1 MSFQSACVREIT
13 MFACSPQNTFPF
25 ATIILQ
31 KRFFFSTKKPHL
43 QGGED
48 AMLDMF
54 RYLGDVRTRFFFG
67 GFTHIQ
73 FVVLAPL
80 LD

>member
-43 QGGED
+43 QGSGD

-54 RYLGDVRTRFFFG
+54 GYLGDDRTRFFFI
-67 GFTHIQ
+67 GFTRIQ
-73 FVVLAPL
+73 LVVLAPL